1 MVVLLELLEP
11 AQLMATAEIGV
22 AGAIGQTSEGD
33 HCRPIEKSWCRIAVH
48 IAAITDGD
56 TVACRKTTTGGGV
69 HYH

>member
-1 MVVLLELLEP
+1 MLIVVGLLEP
-11 AQLMATAEIGV
+11 AQLIDSV
-22 AGAIGQTSEGD
+22 VGANCQTSEGD

-48 IAAITDGD
+48 IASITDGD